1 MKQFYISSMFI
12 LLTCSLHGQ
21 DKKEDKKETKKM
33 PTLEAVYDFEKQ
45 IYTTDELKPVHKQPV
60 ILKII
65 NINKIANNV
74 EIISSDVKINDDF
87 LDAKEEQV
95 KSIIEDTQ
103 PVEEVKPS
111 LVNVDLDVNVPQE
124 FRETGD
130 AKINETIKRLRKK
143 ILEKNNEIIGQ
154 NNEVAK
160 KNTDVET
167 LNKQKLELKTKLDN
181 DLIGLDDDDPQKKQF
196 NDAYLQKSKEID
208 DNIKKLKSEIEDNKT
223 KIESTKKIVAKDE
236 IELTSISD
244 DVNKFENHM
253 VKLTQIYNEYVRNL
267 KDINRINS
275 AYNSYIDYIIN
286 PNLTYDQYTND
297 AKVICAILDDE
308 KRKEYYSE
316 INDFDEQY
324 SKFMEHYNLILNDGV
339 FYKIA
344 GEDESYSKLVKAKF
358 DLMKKDVEAIYKKVN
373 ITELRKKLNNAE
385 IINNVLS
392 QKKSYIVVSNPIQPL
407 EDYLEFKVKIK
418 QSRDLGSSI
427 LKNVD
432 KDFTYMEYVRKG
444 VRWDVSVGTVFDFG
458 IKDQEF
464 EVKDLG
470 NSEYEIIENNTSS
483 YTPTVAGLLHTSFR
497 TNSMFAF
504 GFSLGVSVN
513 VTDLNFNS
521 FFPGVSLLIGKR
533 EKIVFTAG
541 PAFKKV
547 KQIKSIYENDRI
559 LSQPIQVEDIT
570 SDQFKI
576 GWFFGISYN
585 LTNKQKSKIKTLK

>member
-1 MKQFYISSMFI
+1 MKQFYISSIVI

-21 DKKEDKKETKKM
+21 EKKETKKETKKM

-45 IYTTDELKPVHKQPV
+45 TYITDELKPIHKQPV

-95 KSIIEDTQ
+95 RSIIEDTQ
-103 PVEEVKPS
+103 PVEEIKPNI
-111 LVNVDLDVNVPQE
+111 VNVDLDVNIPQE
-124 FRETGD
+124 TKAASNPE
-130 AKINETIKRLRKK
+130 INKK
-143 ILEKNNEIIGQ
+143 IKKLRTKIIEGNNNISELNNIVKDKVLEIESI
-154 NNEVAK
+154 V
-160 KNTDVET
+160 
-167 LNKQKLELKTKLDN
+167 KQKLELKTKLDN
-181 DLIGLDDDDPQKKQF
+181 DLIDLNDEAKKTELNNNYSKQNTALDAKKT
-196 NDAYLQKSKEID
+196 
-208 DNIKKLKSEIEDNKT
+208 KLDSEINISKASIDKT
-223 KIESTKKIVAKDE
+223 KKEVENFET
-236 IELTSISD
+236 ELNSISND
-244 DVNKFENHM
+244 MHMFENQM
-253 VKLTQIYNEYVRNL
+253 VKLTQIYNDYVRNL

-275 AYNSYIDYIIN
+275 AYNNYIDYIIN
-286 PNLTYDQYTND
+286 PNLTYEQYTND
-297 AKVICAILDDE
+297 AKIICAILDSE
-308 KRKEYYSE
+308 KRNDYYAE

-324 SKFMEHYNLILNDGV
+324 SKFMEQYNLIINDGV
-339 FYKIA
+339 FHKMA
-344 GEDESYSKLVKAKF
+344 VEDESYSKLVKAKY

-392 QKKSYIVVSNPIQPL
+392 LKKSYEVVSNPIQPL

-418 QSRDLGSSI
+418 QNRELGSSI

-432 KDFTYMEYVRKG
+432 KDFTYMEYVRRG

-458 IKDQEF
+458 IKNQEF

-470 NSEYEIIENNTSS
+470 NSQYEIIENNTSS

-570 SDQFKI
+570 SEQFKI